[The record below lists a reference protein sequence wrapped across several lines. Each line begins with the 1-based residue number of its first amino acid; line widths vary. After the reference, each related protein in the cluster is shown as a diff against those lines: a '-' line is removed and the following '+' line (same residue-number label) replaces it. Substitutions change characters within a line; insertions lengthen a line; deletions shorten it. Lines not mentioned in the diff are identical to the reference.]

1 MSLIIPV
8 YKESDFTV
16 PTAWAPRP
24 DLYGA
29 FGTDAA
35 EEEVCE
41 LLASLVRALKPAF
54 VMETGTHEGRSAV
67 YLADALKRN
76 QYGRMVSLEI
86 NTDCMKEARQRLSR
100 YALLGGGLGQCEVLG
115 ESSFDYIPPQPIDF
129 LFSDSELGTR
139 LQELT
144 RLRPYL
150 APRAWVAVHDSLTHR
165 SVMGD
170 LAPLN
175 WIERVDIPTPRGL
188 TIGRLGT
195 P

>member
-1 MSLIIPV
+1 MSLLIPHHR
-8 YKESDFTV
+8 ESDFTAPSV
-16 PTAWAPRP
+16 WAPRP

-41 LLASLVRALKPAF
+41 LLASLVRALKPCF
-54 VMETGTHEGRSAV
+54 VLETGTHEGRSAV
-67 YLADALKRN
+67 YIADALRRN

-86 NTDCMKEARQRLSR
+86 NADYARTARSR
-100 YALLGGGLGQCEVLG
+100 VRETLGGWADFCDVIEQ
-115 ESSFDYIPPQPIDF
+115 SSFEYIPPWPIDF

-139 LQELT
+139 QQELE
-144 RLRPYL
+144 RMRPFL

-170 LAPLN
+170 LTSVG

-188 TIGRLGT
+188 TIGRIT
-195 P
+195 A

>member
-1 MSLIIPV
+1 MSLLIPQHR
-8 YKESDFTV
+8 ESRFTAPSV
-16 PTAWAPRP
+16 WAPRP

-41 LLASLVRALKPAF
+41 LLASLVRAIKPCF
-54 VMETGTHEGRSAV
+54 VLETGTHEGRSAV
-67 YLADALKRN
+67 YIADALRRN
-76 QYGRMVSLEI
+76 KYGRMVSLEI
-86 NTDCMKEARQRLSR
+86 NADYARTARSR
-100 YALLGGGLGQCEVLG
+100 VEDVLRG
-115 ESSFDYIPPQPIDF
+115 YSYLWQVEEISSFDYIPPQPIDF

-139 LQELT
+139 QQGLE
-144 RLRPYL
+144 RMRPFL

-170 LAPLN
+170 LTSVG

-188 TIGRLGT
+188 TIGRIT
-195 P
+195 A

>member
-1 MSLIIPV
+1 MPLLTPE
-8 YKESDFTV
+8 YRESDFTV

-41 LLASLVRALKPAF
+41 LLASLVRALKPTF
-54 VMETGTHEGRSAV
+54 VLETGTHHGRSAV
-67 YLADALKRN
+67 YLADALRRN

-86 NTDCMKEARQRLSR
+86 NADYRKEARRRLWEHE
-100 YALLGGGLGQCEVLG
+100 LLGYGVGSCEVVG
-115 ESSFDYIPPQPIDF
+115 VSSFDYTPPQPIDF

-139 LQELT
+139 LQELE
-144 RLRPYL
+144 RLRLFL

-170 LAPLN
+170 LTPLG

-188 TIGRLGT
+188 TLGRIT